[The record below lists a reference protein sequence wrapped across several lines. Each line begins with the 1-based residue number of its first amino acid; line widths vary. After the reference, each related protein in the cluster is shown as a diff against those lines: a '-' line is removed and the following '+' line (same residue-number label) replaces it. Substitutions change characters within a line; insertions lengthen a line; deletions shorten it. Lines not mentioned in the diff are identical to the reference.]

1 MKISVI
7 TISYN
12 SESTILKTLESTKNQ
27 KYKKID
33 HIIIDGM
40 SIDNTVALCKKFD
53 HISIIQSEPDKGI
66 YDAFNKGIKQSKGE
80 IIGFLNSDDIFQ
92 NNNSLQIISD
102 AFDKDTDAVYG
113 NLDYVDLSGKVVR
126 KWRSKPF
133 QAGAFSKGWM
143 PAHPTFY
150 CRKKVYDK
158 LGTYDESYKIA
169 GDFELMLRFFEK
181 NNIRAKFI
189 NKTLIKMNSGGIS
202 NSGIKSK
209 VKILKEEFNA
219 FEQNDIKINKW
230 NYLSQKIKKIKEFL

>member
-1 MKISVI
+1 
-7 TISYN
+7 
-12 SESTILKTLESTKNQ
+12 
-27 KYKKID
+27 
-33 HIIIDGM
+33 
-40 SIDNTVALCKKFD
+40 
-53 HISIIQSEPDKGI
+53 
-66 YDAFNKGIKQSKGE
+66 
-80 IIGFLNSDDIFQ
+80 
-92 NNNSLQIISD
+92 
-102 AFDKDTDAVYG
+102 
-113 NLDYVDLSGKVVR
+113 
-126 KWRSKPF
+126 
-133 QAGAFSKGWM
+133 M

-189 NKTLIKMNSGGIS
+189 NKTLIKMTSGGIS